1 MKRIV
6 LYLMLILISACVK
19 HQDRSLNENALE
31 HQNPDSTMNLSAAQ
45 GFRIDY
51 FKDYKRLVLFN
62 PWKKGAVLQTYYLVR
77 DTGTLIPTDGMRIQI
92 PLKSLVSGS
101 STHLAFLEELDIL
114 ESVVGVCDVK
124 RIYNPTVRKLVQK
137 GRIADLGDPFRIQ
150 IEKCLMLKP
159 DVLMINSY
167 NQQDEN
173 IERLK
178 LAGICVLYNNEW
190 MESSLLGR
198 AEWIRMIA
206 ALYDKE
212 SLANELYDQ
221 VEKKYFDL
229 KTMVEKNTRHR
240 PTVLSGDDF
249 RGTWYLPGGKSF
261 TAQLFQ
267 DAGADY
273 FLKNDSTNGSI
284 PMTFEQVLHDLYQ
297 ADVWIGV
304 SSAPNLRDLLKMD
317 ERYALFKA
325 YKNKAVWA
333 YTLKTTPEG
342 GNDFWET
349 AVARPDLL
357 LSDFIKIFHPELNLP
372 EPWHFMKKLDDAF

>member
-1 MKRIV
+1 MKHVV
-6 LYLMLILISACVK
+6 LFLLMLSVLGCVK
-19 HQDRSLNENALE
+19 HPEKRLDHHALE
-31 HQNPDSTMNLSAAQ
+31 LQKPDSSMRIHAAQ
-45 GFRIDY
+45 GFKIDY
-51 FKDYKRLVLFN
+51 FKAYKRLVLFN
-62 PWKKGAVLQTYYLVR
+62 PWKKGEVLQTYYLVHDVHAR
-77 DTGTLIPTDGMRIQI
+77 IPEDGISIQI

-101 STHLAFLEELDIL
+101 STHHTFLEQLRVL

-124 RIYNPTVRKLVQK
+124 RTYNPKIRMLVK
-137 GRIADLGDPFRIQ
+137 DGRIADLGDPFKIQ
-150 IEKCLMLKP
+150 VENCLMLKP

-178 LAGICVLYNNEW
+178 LAGIRVLYNNEW
-190 MESSLLGR
+190 MEPSLLGR

-212 SLANELYDQ
+212 SLANDLFDQ
-221 VEKKYFDL
+221 VEKRYFGL
-229 KTMVEKNTRHR
+229 KAMVEQNAKHR

-267 DAGADY
+267 DAGAAY
-273 FLKNDSTNGSI
+273 FLKNDTTIGSL
-284 PMTFEQVLHDLYQ
+284 PMTFEQVLHDFYQ
-297 ADVWIGV
+297 AEVWIGV
-304 SSAPNLRDLLKMD
+304 SSAQNLRDLLKMD

-349 AVARPDLL
+349 AVARPDWL

-372 EPWHFMKKLDDAF
+372 EPWHFMKKLD